1 MRFLVLLSFVQVCP
15 LALRLIKVEIFWHEK
30 SFLNAEFLDS
40 GVFSCPKPYLSLIR
54 MENIFLGFFGHFFH
68 DEVSVINYKKTSIS

>member
-1 MRFLVLLSFVQVCP
+1 MSFSTKIDKGWDI
-15 LALRLIKVEIFWHEK
+15 LALK

-40 GVFSCPKPYLSLIR
+40 GVCSCPKPYLSLIR

-68 DEVSVINYKKTSIS
+68 DEVSVINYEKSSIS